1 MLENAAQW
9 FAGEW
14 GHQVRI
20 FLCYFSLKQRLLSLS
35 LKTRYNIKTWDVTG
49 SGDLVSTFRNG
60 HRGRVN
66 DFLLVNERTLVS
78 ASSDNSIIV
87 WNITTQSRILT
98 LLNHN
103 DTVRVLKMLDKS
115 LMVSGSHDGQI
126 ILWNL
131 TVTTPTP
138 SGHDHFVASFSNHTS
153 EIGYALGVVKMR
165 ESALMSSRRVLVSGA
180 RDQFINI
187 WNVNTGQLMRQI
199 ATGKDVFA
207 LTVIESRGA
216 KLG

>member
-1 MLENAAQW
+1 
-9 FAGEW
+9 
-14 GHQVRI
+14 
-20 FLCYFSLKQRLLSLS
+20 
-35 LKTRYNIKTWDVTG
+35 
-49 SGDLVSTFRNG
+49 
-60 HRGRVN
+60 
-66 DFLLVNERTLVS
+66 
-78 ASSDNSIIV
+78 
-87 WNITTQSRILT
+87 
-98 LLNHN
+98 
-103 DTVRVLKMLDKS
+103 MLDKS

-131 TVTTPTP
+131 TVTTHTP
-138 SGHDHFVASFSNHTS
+138 SGHDHFVASLSNHTS

-165 ESALMSSRRVLVSGA
+165 ESALMSRRVLVSGA

-187 WNVNTGQLMRQI
+187 WNVNTGQLIRQI

>member
-1 MLENAAQW
+1 MLENVAQW

-20 FLCYFSLKQRLLSLS
+20 FLCYFRLKQRLLSLS

-131 TVTTPTP
+131 TVTTN
-138 SGHDHFVASFSNHTS
+138 DHFVASFSNHTS
-153 EIGYALGVVKMR
+153 EIGYALGVLKMK
-165 ESALMSSRRVLVSGA
+165 ESSLLSRRVLVSGA

-187 WNVNTGQLMRQI
+187 WNVNTGELIRQI
-199 ATGKDVFA
+199 ATGKDMFA
-207 LTVIESRGA
+207 LTVIENRGT
-216 KLG
+216 KLR